1 MNVKKLAPVAKAVAA
16 FLAAGLGVLATAAA
30 DGSITP
36 AEWCG
41 VVATAL
47 GATGIVYRV
56 PNGGGE

>member
-1 MNVKKLAPVAKAVAA
+1 MNLKKLAPVAKAAAA

-36 AEWCG
+36 AEWFG
-41 VVATAL
+41 VIATAL

-56 PNGGGE
+56 PNAEG